1 MGYQI
6 TITEFRALRAGIS
19 ACGDSLY
26 MGDWLY
32 TWRVNAGDTEVM
44 AAKAG
49 ISYCGDPLRSWG
61 SRYLKCKF
69 NQLSPHTIVQI
80 GYSE

>member
-1 MGYQI
+1 
-6 TITEFRALRAGIS
+6 
-19 ACGDSLY
+19 

-61 SRYLKCKF
+61 ADILNANSINYP
-69 NQLSPHTIVQI
+69 PHTIVQI